1 MPASAT
7 ETEQPRRRVSRAGRV
22 GRLRRVSRVSCVGHL
37 SRVSRLLGLAVVLAG
52 LFAGEAAAQR
62 LDFGGEVR
70 ADANISFGSI
80 GQFGTLGGTGPC
92 GNNPTTDGGGDVSA
106 TVTALLHSPRFRHQ
120 LTLSAGYDAL
130 YCTPLL
136 RRPVGGFDY
145 RGEHSLT
152 ERTRLQAAARYTIDV
167 FDRSFDALSGTYSST
182 VTGAADPTGAGGK
195 SAGLPYLLGQASLEV
210 SHAFNKLYGLRGGVQ
225 VNSLE
230 VLGALN
236 QLPYY
241 STLGPMEA
249 VALHLTAAR
258 EQSRDRFELALRYRV
273 STYYSAGWLSIRGRG
288 QVPAA
293 HDAQLTPGF
302 ERKLTP
308 TLTLHVEAGAAVAAQ
323 PHLCLQLDPLLIA
336 GDRCSIDARA
346 PGIRGYDG
354 APPLEAQ
361 LGRRATLTPVGEVS
375 LAYAAPRRRFELHF
389 ARGYEPDPY
398 AGALSLSE
406 RLSGHMSWRPL
417 WELLLYGNAQL
428 LHAAQTSPARVSPA
442 ADGLLLQPLSP
453 QNRTLWIT
461 QGLIGADYH
470 VVGPLSVFFE
480 TTFQALKIRGE
491 RVPQL
496 PNQGPDLVAEVSTF
510 PSVYAYTGEVTNGD
524 QRQLLLVQ
532 DRTGTA
538 YQDTYRVNLII
549 GVRGQLNTLPTPRR
563 EADLFTET
571 RAVP

>member
-1 MPASAT
+1 MPASARAT
-7 ETEQPRRRVSRAGRV
+7 RRRRPR
-22 GRLRRVSRVSCVGHL
+22 HL
-37 SRVSRLLGLAVVLAG
+37 SPLSWLAAALAS
-52 LFAGEAAAQR
+52 LVASDAAAQR

-70 ADANISFGSI
+70 ADANLGFGSI
-80 GQFGTLGGTGPC
+80 GQFGTLGGDGPC
-92 GNNPTTDGGGDVSA
+92 GNNPTTDGGGDISA
-106 TVTALLHSPRFRHQ
+106 TVTALLHSLRYRHQ

-136 RRPVGGFDY
+136 RRPVGGLDY
-145 RGEHSLT
+145 RGAHSLT
-152 ERTRLQAAARYTIDV
+152 DRTRLQAAARYTIDV
-167 FDRSFDALSGTYSST
+167 FDRSFDALSGTYSSPGT
-182 VTGAADPTGAGGK
+182 TAADSTGAGGK

-210 SHAFNKLYGLRGGVQ
+210 THAFSKLYGLRAGVQ
-225 VNSLE
+225 VSSLE

-249 VALHLTAAR
+249 VALHVAAAR
-258 EQSRDRFELALRYRV
+258 EQSRDRFELGLRYRV

-293 HDAQLTPGF
+293 HDVQLTPGF

-346 PGIRGYDG
+346 PSIRGYDG

-375 LAYAAPRRRFELHF
+375 LAYTAPRRRFELHF

-406 RLSGHMSWRPL
+406 RLSGNLSWRPL
-417 WELLLYGNAQL
+417 WDLLFYGNAQL

-442 ADGLLLQPLSP
+442 ADGLLQQPLSP

-461 QGLIGADYH
+461 QGMVGADYH
-470 VVGPLSVFFE
+470 VIGPLSVFFE
-480 TTFQALKIRGE
+480 TSFQALKIRGE
-491 RVPQL
+491 RVPQI

-510 PSVYAYTGEVTNGD
+510 PSVYAYTGEVVNGD
-524 QRQLLLVQ
+524 QRQLLLNQ

-538 YQDTYRVNLII
+538 YQDTYRVNLIF
-549 GVRGQLNTLPTPRR
+549 GVRGQLSTLPAPRR

>member
-1 MPASAT
+1 MSAGARRT
-7 ETEQPRRRVSRAGRV
+7 GGAAAARRRW
-22 GRLRRVSRVSCVGHL
+22 LC
-37 SRVSRLLGLAVVLAG
+37 GLAAA
-52 LFAGEAAAQR
+52 LFSLSAGEAAAQR

-70 ADANISFGSI
+70 ADTNVGFGSV
-80 GQFGTLGGTGPC
+80 GQFGTLGGSGPC
-92 GNNPTTDGGGDVSA
+92 GANPTTDGGGDVSA
-106 TVTALLHSPRFRHQ
+106 TATALLHSPRYRHQ
-120 LTLSAGYDAL
+120 LTVSVGYDAL

-136 RRPVGGFDY
+136 RRPVGGLDY
-145 RGEHSLT
+145 RSDHALT
-152 ERTRLQAAARYTIDV
+152 ERTRLQATARYTFDV
-167 FDRSFDALSGTYSST
+167 FDRSFDALSGTYSA
-182 VTGAADPTGAGGK
+182 TGTSDPTGTTGK
-195 SAGLPYLLGQASLEV
+195 SAGLPYMLGQASLEV
-210 SHAFNKLYGLRGGVQ
+210 AHAFTKQYGLRGGVQ
-225 VNSLE
+225 VSSLE

-249 VALHLTAAR
+249 VTLHVTASR
-258 EQSRDRFELALRYRV
+258 EESRSRFELPLRYRV
-273 STYYSAGWLSIRGRG
+273 STFYSAGWLSIRGRG

-293 HDAQLTPGF
+293 HDAQLTPAY
-302 ERKLTP
+302 ERKLTSQ
-308 TLTLHVEAGAAVAAQ
+308 LTLHVEAGAAVAAQ
-323 PHLCLQLDPLLIA
+323 PHLCLELDPLLLA

-361 LGRRATLTPVGEVS
+361 LGRRATLTPVGEAS
-375 LAYAAPRRRFELHF
+375 LIYTAPRRRFELHL

-406 RLSGHMSWRPL
+406 RLSGNLSWRPL
-417 WELLLYGNAQL
+417 WELLVYGNAQL

-461 QGLIGADYH
+461 QGLLGVDYH

-491 RVPQL
+491 RVPQI

-510 PSVYAYTGEVTNGD
+510 PSVYSYTGEVIVGD
-524 QRQLLLVQ
+524 QRQLQLVQ

-538 YQDTYRVNLII
+538 YQDTYRVNLIF
-549 GVRGQLNTLPTPRR
+549 GVRGQLSTLPTPRR